1 MDVSASACCS
11 LRQKEPKMLRT
22 SDSRFDLRIAFAARN
37 PSRSREGMNTGFA
50 KQATDSFC
58 EYILLGCVAQEDVKL
73 LLFEL

>member
-1 MDVSASACCS
+1 
-11 LRQKEPKMLRT
+11 
-22 SDSRFDLRIAFAARN
+22 
-37 PSRSREGMNTGFA
+37 MNAGFA